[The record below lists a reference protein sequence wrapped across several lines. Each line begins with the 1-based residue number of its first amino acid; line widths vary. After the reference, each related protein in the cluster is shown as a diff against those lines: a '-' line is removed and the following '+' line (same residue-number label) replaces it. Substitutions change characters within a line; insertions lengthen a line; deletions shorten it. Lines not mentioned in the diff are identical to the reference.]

1 MMLLMNSLLPPV
13 APLDRDFK
21 QLPGP
26 DSRSVAARRVKGNTG
41 ATPAF
46 GAVAR
51 PKCLF
56 LAPIVAAG
64 VAPVRTHG
72 SIYECANLRGQIGYM
87 EPQGRDREWILSAA
101 EPRIRCSA

>member
-21 QLPGP
+21 HLPGP
-26 DSRSVAARRVKGNTG
+26 DGRSVAARRVKGNTG

-56 LAPIVAAG
+56 LAPVVAAG
-64 VAPVRTHG
+64 GAPVRTRWR
-72 SIYECANLRGQIGYM
+72 IYDFANRRSRMEYM
-87 EPQGRDREWILSAA
+87 RPQGEGRKWNLPAFGK
-101 EPRIRCSA
+101 PRNR